1 MATKELLDDLD
12 LRILAEIQ
20 DDGRRAYTAVAKELD
35 VSEATVRARVARMQ
49 RRGVLKFVVNVDPHT
64 LGLFYVVLGLR
75 VQGPG
80 LKRAIE
86 IMGSIPEVSYA
97 LVTAGT
103 YDIVAEVVCRD
114 HVDLLRLLRDEIR
127 SIPGL
132 QDVDTMTVLQTVKD
146 QWGYPNILN
155 RPQAAIDEDRRR

>member
-1 MATKELLDDLD
+1 MKPLIDELD
-12 LRILAEIQ
+12 LKIMAKVQ
-20 DDGRRAYTAVAKELD
+20 DDGRRPFTAVAADLG

-49 RRGVLKFVVNVDPHT
+49 RTGVLKFVANVDPHT
-64 LGLFYVVLGLR
+64 LGLFYVVIGLR

-86 IMGSIPEVSYA
+86 IMASIPEVSYA

-132 QDVDTMTVLQTVKD
+132 QDVDTMTVLETIKE
-146 QWGYPNILN
+146 QWGYPNILA
-155 RPQAAIDEDRRR
+155 RPLVAGDR